1 MMTMLLLKSKWTRFA
16 AMHLLSVV
24 IVGPVVGNAAEPE
37 APVTLEIM
45 TFNIRYP
52 NKDDGP
58 NFWKHR
64 TQLVA
69 DVMRKSM
76 PDVIGLQE
84 AMRSQLDDLA
94 ALLPE
99 YVEIGIGR
107 DDGKTAGEYSAI
119 LYKKSVLQST
129 ESGTFWLSNTPEV
142 AGSRTWHHV
151 CPRVCTW
158 SHFKHLTSGQ
168 AFYVFNTH
176 WDHESEEARTRSV
189 ELMAER
195 IERRKHPGDPFLIT
209 GDFNCGESSGPIQA
223 LRQRLTLR
231 DSFRI
236 VHPKEKEIGT
246 FHGWSGRMD
255 GDKIDYIWMDPTL
268 TALEAEIIH
277 TQRDG
282 RYPSDHF
289 PVCAKVQLAKP

>member
-1 MMTMLLLKSKWTRFA
+1 MITMLFLKSKRILSA
-16 AMHLLSVV
+16 AMHLLAVAL
-24 IVGPVVGNAAEPE
+24 VGPFVGNAAEPE

-64 TQLVA
+64 TQFVA
-69 DVMRKSM
+69 DVMRKTL

-84 AMRSQLDDLA
+84 AMRSQLEDLA
-94 ALLPE
+94 ALIPE
-99 YVEIGIGR
+99 YAEIGSGR

-129 ESGTFWLSNTPEV
+129 ESGTFWLSDTPEV

-151 CPRVCTW
+151 CARVCTW
-158 SHFKHLTSGQ
+158 SHFKHLPSGQ

-176 WDHESEEARTRSV
+176 WDHESQEARTKSAG
-189 ELMAER
+189 LMAER
-195 IERRKHPGDPFLIT
+195 IEHRKHPGDPFLIT

-223 LRQRLTLR
+223 LRKRLTLH

-236 VHPKEKEIGT
+236 VHPKEQEVGT
-246 FHGWSGRMD
+246 FHGWSGRKD

-277 TQRDG
+277 TQRNG

-289 PVCAKVQLAKP
+289 PVRAKVQLAKP